1 MPASRFLLPICVA
14 LAGVGHA
21 LAAPADTAPV
31 DAAFVLTLGRLPSNE
46 ERAAA
51 LKTDGDIVAR
61 IQALRQRLSSDLVL
75 DHDAATR
82 AYEDAFGQV
91 PTAADLAG
99 GKSTISYTDAIAGHL
114 RWLAN
119 HPDAYVQVIER
130 VYPLVVSRN
139 VYPEEI
145 AYWKKLPPLPFVLLV
160 GCVENWA
167 RRNQPG
173 LMVTTG
179 IPTMSVNSE
188 FLTTVRLAPEDAHA
202 AAAALK
208 LPIDTAPADSRSQPH
223 HLVAAGGAPIAT
235 DGGMYFTVA
244 GSPGLVH

>member
-21 LAAPADTAPV
+21 LAAPANTAPV

-51 LKTDGDIVAR
+51 LKADGDIVAR

-99 GKSTISYTDAIAGHL
+99 GKPATSYTDAVAGHL
-114 RWLAN
+114 QWLAA
-119 HPDAYVQVIER
+119 HPDAYVEVIER
-130 VYPLVVSRN
+130 VYPLVISRK

-145 AYWKKLPPLPFVLLV
+145 AYWKKQPPLPFVLLV

-179 IPTMSVNSE
+179 TPTMSVNSE
-188 FLTTVRLAPEDAHA
+188 FLTTVPLGPAEAHA
-202 AAAALK
+202 AAEAFK
-208 LPIDTAPADSRSQPH
+208 LPIDTAPESSRSQPH
-223 HLVAAGGAPIAT
+223 HLVAAGGASVAT
-235 DGGMYFTVA
+235 DGGMYFAVA
-244 GSPGLVH
+244 GSPSLVH